1 MKRAVLIVLMLALL
15 ALSSALASASQFI
28 VCPGS
33 KFEPPI
39 SSATEDVCR
48 THDAM
53 QSGRLLTETRAEK
66 DCLPDSAGDRRKEGT
81 GTKRKKVVSRGLS
94 EGRHSAQALKPDE

>member
-15 ALSSALASASQFI
+15 ALSSALALASQFV

-33 KFEPPI
+33 KFVPPM

-53 QSGRLLTETRAEK
+53 HSGRLLYR
-66 DCLPDSAGDRRKEGT
+66 DQ
-81 GTKRKKVVSRGLS
+81 VVS
-94 EGRHSAQALKPDE
+94 